1 MTSFPE
7 PPSDD
12 YAMIYL
18 ENTDKELPEKLNPSM
33 RYAYFKTIAKGGKAV
48 IQSCKD
54 LYLSRVVCYKKL
66 RILNLSA
73 DRQAQNYRFE
83 ISPQPPLPPGSL
95 CRNCCWSF

>member
-18 ENTDKELPEKLNPSM
+18 ENTDKELPEKLNPGM

-48 IQSCKD
+48 IQS
-54 LYLSRVVCYKKL
+54 
-66 RILNLSA
+66 
-73 DRQAQNYRFE
+73 
-83 ISPQPPLPPGSL
+83 
-95 CRNCCWSF
+95 